1 MSYNGW
7 TNRNTW
13 LVNVW
18 FGDGFVQEA
27 EDGID
32 ITAEFIQNTVEDYI
46 ESVIGEFTGFV
57 ADLID
62 IRGINYDELA
72 AHYCIDC
79 EDVEDSDD

>member
-13 LVNVW
+13 LVNIW

-32 ITAEFIQNTVEDYI
+32 ITAEYIQNTVEDYI

-72 AHYCIDC
+72 EHLRNQC